1 MSETAPNRM
10 PAMTA
15 SAVLHLALLA
25 SVLFVWPWTKPI
37 TLSNVVPVTLVT
49 SDQASQP
56 SEAVAAP
63 TPQPPATETPTPEA
77 PVTPAAPEP
86 APLPVPAPPTLKS
99 VQAKPTPAP
108 KPAPA
113 KPVPT
118 PAKASPKPLESTFD
132 PDAVLAS
139 LTKSAKAAGAKQSS
153 AKRGPPRPQTAV
165 QARLTTGAGDAS
177 AASAL
182 NALGSALG
190 KLWHVNCDTLDALAA
205 NDTKIPV
212 TIRVSSSG
220 RVMQLEL
227 PNRDEITRPTPIQ
240 MASENADQAV
250 NAYVVEQSVILPPN
264 LYGKTITVKFNSKDA
279 LKNARDQGVC
289 N

>member
-1 MSETAPNRM
+1 MNETAPNRM

-49 SDQASQP
+49 SDQTSQP

-86 APLPVPAPPTLKS
+86 APLPVPAPPTVKS
-99 VQAKPTPAP
+99 VQAKPAPAP

-132 PDAVLAS
+132 PDAELAS

-153 AKRGPPRPQTAV
+153 AKRGPSRPQTAV
-165 QARLTTGAGDAS
+165 QARLTTGAGDVS

-182 NALGSALG
+182 TSMAAALQR
-190 KLWHVNCDTLDALAA
+190 LWNPNCDVPGAGDLDIKVTFRLSPGGRLIGSPQSTGDTAPESSVLRVASDRAKRAVYAA
-205 NDTKIPV
+205 QPFD
-212 TIRVSSSG
+212 S
-220 RVMQLEL
+220 L
-227 PNRDEITRPTPIQ
+227 P
-240 MASENADQAV
+240 A
-250 NAYVVEQSVILPPN
+250 N
-264 LYGKTITVKFNSKDA
+264 LYNQPITVKFNGQA
-279 LKNARDQGVC
+279 ACARG
-289 N
+289 

>member
-99 VQAKPTPAP
+99 VQAKPAPAP

-139 LTKSAKAAGAKQSS
+139 LTKSAKVAGAKQSS
-153 AKRGPPRPQTAV
+153 AKRGPPKPQTAV
-165 QARLTTGAGDAS
+165 QARLTTGAGDVSAS
-177 AASAL
+177 SAL
-182 NALGSALG
+182 TSMAAALQR
-190 KLWHVNCDTLDALAA
+190 LWNPNCDVPGAGDV
-205 NDTKIPV
+205 N
-212 TIRVSSSG
+212 IRVTFRLKSDGRLVDSPPPQSSG
-220 RVMQLEL
+220 DSAPESSVLRVASDRAKRAVYAAQPFDSL
-227 PNRDEITRPTPIQ
+227 P
-240 MASENADQAV
+240 A
-250 NAYVVEQSVILPPN
+250 N
-264 LYGKTITVKFNSKDA
+264 LYNQPITVKFNGQA
-279 LKNARDQGVC
+279 ACARG
-289 N
+289 